1 MDKTETM
8 IDIPDKTTMID
19 IQDETTSM
27 KAASDKATKTTQEDK
42 RGKDRG
48 IIQID
53 LTGMKED
60 HSLEIRGIMIDRE
73 VEVITGI
80 ETTIIDGKF
89 LFSYFSKHFKH
100 NFFGQNFYFLICYF

>member
-8 IDIPDKTTMID
+8 IEISDKTTMID
-19 IQDETTSM
+19 IKDDETTSM
-27 KAASDKATKTTQEDK
+27 KAASDKATKTTQEDTK
-42 RGKDRG
+42 GKDRG
-48 IIQID
+48 IIRTD
-53 LTGMKED
+53 LTGLKKD

-89 LFSYFSKHFKH
+89 FIFI
-100 NFFGQNFYFLICYF
+100 FFNAF